1 MLYLLLT
8 VFVLAREIRGSDE
21 GKTLWNITQ
30 AFNKL
35 RTKIWQNFLDY
46 ECTPLEE
53 KSCSDLCY
61 KELAECSLHAQYRNI
76 L

>member
-35 RTKIWQNFLDY
+35 SI
-46 ECTPLEE
+46 
-53 KSCSDLCY
+53 
-61 KELAECSLHAQYRNI
+61 SLGLKYDRI
-76 L
+76 S